1 MIALRTMLANCGR
14 GANLVTMTKVV
25 QNGQLAIP
33 IVADG
38 LAIILSFFLLPA
50 LANQLT
56 TPSGSNALIILV
68 GYILFCIGVLLLRK
82 LAAKPDSSDR
92 PVRFTRQGY
101 IVLAVLFGIGMM
113 LFISQQLGYLDLLF
127 TDPYSLGEGQA
138 AAFFVFA
145 PSAWLGVSLFYIP
158 VLAFTVTTTV
168 ALNTGRYTIQSLFG
182 LLAVNEMLLLA
193 AAQLKALAG
202 ESSLGWFVL
211 SLVLLTIWFGPP
223 RWLYAEKRPNF
234 LSLLTFALLIGWCS
248 WQIIA

>member
-1 MIALRTMLANCGR
+1 
-14 GANLVTMTKVV
+14 
-25 QNGQLAIP
+25 
-33 IVADG
+33 
-38 LAIILSFFLLPA
+38 
-50 LANQLT
+50 
-56 TPSGSNALIILV
+56 
-68 GYILFCIGVLLLRK
+68 
-82 LAAKPDSSDR
+82 
-92 PVRFTRQGY
+92 
-101 IVLAVLFGIGMM
+101 
-113 LFISQQLGYLDLLF
+113 
-127 TDPYSLGEGQA
+127 LGEGQA

-168 ALNTGRYTIQSLFG
+168 ALDTGRYTIQSLFG
-182 LLAVNEMLLLA
+182 LLAVNEMLLFA

-202 ESSLGWFVL
+202 ESSLGWFVS